1 MSHMD
6 QAVHGHHVP
15 GDGDDDDC
23 EDDDGHDGHDDDNV
37 SYVDQAVHGHTFTLT
52 KKLLKF

>member
-15 GDGDDDDC
+15 GDGDG
-23 EDDDGHDGHDDDNV
+23 EDDDGHDDDGHDDDNV
-37 SYVDQAVHGHTFTLT
+37 LYMDQAVHGHTFTLT
-52 KKLLKF
+52 KKIA